1 MRHMI
6 AEPESDKKLQRKD
19 CFEKFCFA
27 KYMTEKILK
36 LFKNKY
42 MNIKINTDC
51 QKAEHIKIYI
61 YCSFFFQL
69 YCQLEPISVLHW
81 ILFSF

>member
-1 MRHMI
+1 MHHMI

-36 LFKNKY
+36 LFKSKY

-51 QKAEHIKIYI
+51 QNAEHINIYI
-61 YCSFFFQL
+61 YI
-69 YCQLEPISVLHW
+69 YIY
-81 ILFSF
+81 IL